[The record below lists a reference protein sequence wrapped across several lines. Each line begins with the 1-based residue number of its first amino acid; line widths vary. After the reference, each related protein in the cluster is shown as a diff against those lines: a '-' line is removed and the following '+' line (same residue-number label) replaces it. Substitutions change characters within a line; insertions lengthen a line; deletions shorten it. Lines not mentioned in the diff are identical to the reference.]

1 MSKRIREM
9 KCTDLDFAAECA
21 RATGR
26 ISETAEELENFLL
39 CDAKGCWIA
48 EYSRTPVGFCV
59 AKSYGKYGFLGA
71 IVLDGIKSHPA
82 FEGELLDHAVK
93 YLVQGGCENV
103 VAEVREGS
111 VSGFESA
118 GFVKLCRILQF
129 AGNVYGRSHKH
140 VRELRPQELSAIV
153 GLDRHFFRANRL
165 YFLGRR
171 FVLAPQFCKVLEMN
185 GKIEGYIMARRADG
199 IVPVGPWVISEDVDC
214 PADLLEALAVEV
226 RTEKLVVEV
235 LETNCGAVELLRAM
249 GFVESRESTWR
260 MLLGPQTSVGQA
272 DSIYAIGSPF
282 TG

>member
-1 MSKRIREM
+1 MFKRIREM
-9 KCTDLDFAAECA
+9 KYTDLAFVADCA
-21 RATGR
+21 RSTGR
-26 ISETAEELENFLL
+26 ISETVEELENFLL

-48 EYSRTPVGFCV
+48 EYSRKPVGFCV
-59 AKSYGKYGFLGA
+59 TRSYGKYGFLGT
-71 IVLDGIKSHPA
+71 IVLDGMKSHPA
-82 FEGELLDHAVK
+82 FERELLDHAVK

-103 VAEVREGS
+103 IAEVREGS
-111 VSGFESA
+111 VSGFERA
-118 GFVKLCRILQF
+118 GFVKLCRVLQF

-140 VRELRPQELSAIV
+140 VRALRPQELSAVV

-171 FVLAPQFCKVLEMN
+171 FALAPQFCKVLEMN
-185 GKIEGYIMARRADG
+185 GKIGGFIMARKTDG

-226 RTEKLVVEV
+226 GSEKLVIEV
-235 LETNCGAVELLRAM
+235 LETNRGAVELLRTM
-249 GFVESRESTWR
+249 GFFESPESTWR

-282 TG
+282 MG